1 MKKLAVFLM
10 LLVLLSVIPF
20 AISDTLT
27 ESSSD
32 FDKETAK
39 NDNADKS
46 NTQTKEENQPQED
59 LTPLTTGGSINHNQ
73 VKVLSD
79 KTEINL
85 KEQAEPKKDVVFMK
99 PLLELVSS
107 FVKNNE
113 DLIEQISVEFSLN
126 LAKATK
132 NDTIRN
138 RIINL
143 VLDKAINTENKTKK
157 QFIIDETL
165 SKLGKD
171 EFYDSIKDKPLFYKL
186 NIASQIQDEETRE
199 QIKKQIRQDTLKSY
213 IQNFNNL
220 NVIFRGFEQL
230 FPDLKDLKSGW
241 LKDISGITSFLDSF
255 ANPAQSI
262 CKALFENTQ
271 KMKDEGTSTMLTG
284 GSPALFIDGKK
295 QLVRKNNNSRDV
307 YYYRFSY
314 GINPNLILKP
324 WAASNGAKVL
334 IYVLDTSGVKYT
346 LDFDG
351 DGERDR
357 IETIYDPIQYSFGGY
372 SSKKLDR
379 FCLTYVGELS
389 DLSDE
394 ALTLLKQPFCV
405 KINQVKSSL
414 TANIEE
420 EPLFDEDEV

>member
-199 QIKKQIRQDTLKSY
+199 QIKKQIWQDTLKSY

-241 LKDISGITSFLDSF
+241 LKDISGITSVLDSF

>member
-20 AISDTLT
+20 AISDTPT